1 MFRTARE
8 NSPILLYRDHMPRL
22 YLELCD
28 LRVLHCAEQSPK
40 VPGRLVH
47 AEIGHSFSVSAKMPL
62 KRRYSSGPHIRP
74 GVIESDRD
82 PVHSTE
88 INIFP

>member
-1 MFRTARE
+1 
-8 NSPILLYRDHMPRL
+8 MPRL

-62 KRRYSSGPHIRP
+62 KRRYFSGPHIRP
-74 GVIESDRD
+74 SVIESDRD